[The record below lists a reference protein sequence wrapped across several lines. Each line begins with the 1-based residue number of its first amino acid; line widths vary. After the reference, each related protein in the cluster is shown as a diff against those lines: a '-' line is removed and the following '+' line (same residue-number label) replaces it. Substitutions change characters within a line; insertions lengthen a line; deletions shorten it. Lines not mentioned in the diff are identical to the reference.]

1 MNIIGIDPGSTR
13 AGYGVISFDKTP
25 TFVAGGIIETHSTD
39 KNTLLAELYASCNDL
54 LDTHKPDVAGV
65 EKLYFAKNVRT
76 ATEVS
81 QSRGV
86 ILLSLVQHNIA
97 VEEVTPL
104 AVKQGI
110 SGWGGA
116 TKKDVEKAV
125 RQTLAL
131 DDFKDHDDV
140 FDALAIALVVA
151 YSLRTNY
158 FIEKNIS

>member
-1 MNIIGIDPGSTR
+1 MKIIGIDPGSTR
-13 AGYGVISFDKTP
+13 AGYGIISFEKTP
-25 TFVAGGIIETHSTD
+25 SFIAGGIIHTHSSD
-39 KNTLLAELYASCNDL
+39 KNTLLAELYTSCNEL

-86 ILLSLVQHNIA
+86 ILLSLAQRGIVI
-97 VEEVTPL
+97 EEITPL

-125 RQTLAL
+125 RQTLML
-131 DDFKDHDDV
+131 DGFKDHDDV
-140 FDALAIALVVA
+140 FDALAIALVTA
-151 YSLRTNY
+151 YSLRTNH
-158 FIEKNIS
+158 FIEKNTS